1 MTFNIGFRQVVRN
14 IAWHSS
20 EKVLRVAFGFWV
32 GIWLARYLGPEKFGD
47 FNYITAWLG
56 MFEAIAWMGVGENMM
71 RDLVRDRS
79 DEGFIMGSAFLIR
92 ICGSLLA
99 ITLALIMARPL
110 GGVDEFQFTLLVILC
125 INVPFKEAC
134 GGIWLWF
141 ASHTNIGPAVI
152 GKNISIIFGAL
163 FRVLVIV
170 TGSGLTALSATVTL
184 ESILLCICLTGAY
197 LLFGQRFTY
206 WRFDVSHAWRMML
219 NGLPIILSSIVFSL
233 NARIAQVMLG
243 RLMTMSDVGIYAA
256 AMRFSEIWWVV
267 PPMIIQT
274 LASRYIY
281 PKDLG
286 EQLNI
291 NVARI
296 VLGMALLS
304 LIPCLFISAIGPE
317 IIDILLGKQYLG
329 ASSILIIH
337 IWLAVLIFID
347 APVNQYLLA
356 TKRSNLLIVKA
367 SVAFFLN
374 FVILLVLV
382 PRFGA
387 IGAAMATLIAE
398 AIVVFVLPIFFTPL
412 RDVMSIY
419 YLAIS
424 QFQHWGY
431 IIIKY
436 ILFKALAL
444 LKLCA
449 GWVSYNSHRWR
460 NMWWIFTTKYCHY
473 VGNNIGYLAIV
484 FGLGI
489 CAMFCGLLAATAN
502 PVMIGLGTCLILGPF
517 LLAKPEI
524 SIWLII
530 IVGLVMGALSASPLG
545 KITWGISVLS
555 MLLFMISLINIFW
568 SKQRQI
574 PGFMMIALLFLV
586 YAVGV
591 SIIQWYSLLEFM
603 AGFKR
608 YFQLF
613 GLMMALT
620 MIAFIPEIYIRWRN
634 FLLVVAFLQFP
645 FALYQL
651 FVLVPLQGG
660 LAYSSGTTDVVAGT
674 FGSNSILR
682 GSSGS
687 VMVIYLIIVLSF
699 IVARW
704 RSGLI
709 QNKTFYVLALICL
722 LPIGMGETKVVVIML
737 PIVGMVL
744 LKEDLINSPLKYFSG
759 VFILVLL
766 TGLFGYIYLLMMG
779 SSLDKAVLGT
789 LAYNVGDV
797 GYSDTQSLNRWSSI
811 TFWFQQQN
819 WHDPIGFLI
828 GNGLGSSFSEGG
840 TMPGHVGLNYYHYG
854 INLTATST
862 LLWDTGLIGLILFVS
877 IFIAA
882 WFSAGRLQRS
892 VSSIE
897 VKADALAIQVSISL
911 FLLDLIYADSMV
923 NLISME
929 LIYALVLGY
938 LGYLMNLHGLLGKQ
952 SFSKS
957 TIKQYSDIQ
966 RA

>member
-1 MTFNIGFRQVVRN
+1 
-14 IAWHSS
+14 
-20 EKVLRVAFGFWV
+20 
-32 GIWLARYLGPEKFGD
+32 
-47 FNYITAWLG
+47 
-56 MFEAIAWMGVGENMM
+56 
-71 RDLVRDRS
+71 
-79 DEGFIMGSAFLIR
+79 
-92 ICGSLLA
+92 
-99 ITLALIMARPL
+99 
-110 GGVDEFQFTLLVILC
+110 
-125 INVPFKEAC
+125 
-134 GGIWLWF
+134 
-141 ASHTNIGPAVI
+141 
-152 GKNISIIFGAL
+152 
-163 FRVLVIV
+163 
-170 TGSGLTALSATVTL
+170 
-184 ESILLCICLTGAY
+184 
-197 LLFGQRFTY
+197 
-206 WRFDVSHAWRMML
+206 
-219 NGLPIILSSIVFSL
+219 
-233 NARIAQVMLG
+233 
-243 RLMTMSDVGIYAA
+243 
-256 AMRFSEIWWVV
+256 
-267 PPMIIQT
+267 MIIQT

-286 EQLNI
+286 EQLHI

-296 VLGMALLS
+296 ILGMALLS
-304 LIPCLFISAIGPE
+304 LIPCLLISAIGPE

-356 TKRSNLLIVKA
+356 TKRSNLLFVKA
-367 SVAFFLN
+367 SVAFFFN

-387 IGAAMATLIAE
+387 KGAAMATLIAE

-431 IIIKY
+431 IIIKF

-460 NMWWIFTTKYCHY
+460 NIGWVFTTKYSHF
-473 VGNNIGYLAIV
+473 VRNNIGYLTFV
-484 FGLGI
+484 LGLGI

-502 PVMIGLGTCLILGPF
+502 PVMIGLGMCLILGPF

-524 SIWLII
+524 IIWLIF

-545 KITWGISVLS
+545 KITWGVSVLS
-555 MLLFMISLINIFW
+555 ILLFIISLINIFW
-568 SKQRQI
+568 SKQRQM
-574 PGFMMIALLFLV
+574 PSFMRIALLFLV

-591 SIIQWYSLLEFM
+591 NIIQWYSLLEFM

-608 YFQLF
+608 YFQSF

-620 MIAFIPEIYIRWRN
+620 MIAFIPKNYNRWRI
-634 FLLVVAFLQFP
+634 FLLVVALLQFP

-651 FVLVPLQGG
+651 LVLVPQQGG
-660 LAYSSGTTDVVAGT
+660 IAYSSGTTDVVAGT
-674 FGSNSILR
+674 FGSNSILG
-682 GSSGS
+682 GSTGS
-687 VMVIYLIIVLSF
+687 VMVIYLLIVLSF

-737 PIVGMVL
+737 PMVGLVL
-744 LKEDLINSPLKYFSG
+744 LKEDLINAPLKYFSG
-759 VFILVLL
+759 VFTLVLL
-766 TGLFGYIYLLMMG
+766 TGLFGYIYLFMMG
-779 SSLDKAVLGT
+779 SSLDNALLST

-797 GYSDTQSLNRWSSI
+797 GYSDTQSLNRWTSI

-819 WHDPIGFLI
+819 WNDPIGFLI
-828 GNGLGSSFSEGG
+828 GNGLGSSYSDEG
-840 TMPGHVGLNYYHYG
+840 TMSGHVGLKYFHYG
-854 INLTATST
+854 ISLTAVST

-877 IFIAA
+877 IFITA
-882 WFSAGRLQRS
+882 WVSAGSLLRS
-892 VSSIE
+892 ATDPI

-911 FLLDLIYADSMV
+911 FLLNLVYADSMV
-923 NLISME
+923 KLLSMD

-938 LGYLMNLHGLLGKQ
+938 LGYLMNLQGLLGKH

-957 TIKQYSDIQ
+957 RIKQYSDIQ
-966 RA
+966 SA